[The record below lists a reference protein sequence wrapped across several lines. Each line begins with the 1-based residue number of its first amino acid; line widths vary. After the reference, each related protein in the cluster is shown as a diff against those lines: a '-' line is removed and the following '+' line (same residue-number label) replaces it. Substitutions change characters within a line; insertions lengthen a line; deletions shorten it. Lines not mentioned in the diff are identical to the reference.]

1 MIRSTTRGRQAAAGS
16 EQLRNIATL
25 VGRAVPELPPH
36 AVAALNSEIEEV
48 VDRLRSRI
56 DELRAE
62 QEPSEDD
69 LFPATQSV
77 LDPLSPEEEERS
89 KALWRHTLK
98 SQPSYRANAL
108 AQLGA
113 VLAPRDVAAR
123 LGVSAATVNNMRNR
137 GDLLGVGFDSHQFV
151 YPVWQFS
158 ETPSEGERGILRHFG
173 EVLRAIGAAHAWEK
187 AQFFLTPAPAAGGR
201 RPIDVLRNGRQED
214 TEIVLRCA
222 RRRGEMGS

>member
-1 MIRSTTRGRQAAAGS
+1 MTRSTTQVRQAAAGS

-25 VGRAVPELPPH
+25 VGRAVPDLPPH
-36 AVAALNSEIEEV
+36 AVATLNSEIEEV

-62 QEPSEDD
+62 REPSEDD

-77 LDPLSPEEEERS
+77 LMPLSPEEEERS
-89 KALWRHTLK
+89 KTLWRHTLK
-98 SQPSYRANAL
+98 NQPSYRTDAL
-108 AQLGA
+108 AQLGN
-113 VLAPRDVAAR
+113 VLTPREVAAR
-123 LGVSAATVNNMRNR
+123 LGVSSATVNNMRNR
-137 GDLLGVGFDSHQFV
+137 SDLLGVGFDSHQFV

-158 ETPSEGERGILRHFG
+158 ETPSEGERGILRYFG
-173 EVLRAIGAAHAWEK
+173 DALRAIGDSHAWEK

-201 RPIDVLRNGRQED
+201 RPIDVLRSGRQD
-214 TEIVLRCA
+214 DAEIVLECA